1 MLIDGTDFS
10 ILSNLQ
16 LTGDSASADSFW
28 GSIDAALDEFTQ
40 KLGGAAE
47 TGWNLWQEWDARL
60 EGLKEPTTTQT
71 ALTSTPAATTPA
83 PAAAAP
89 AVSTPAMGLA
99 ALALVILLAQ

>member
-16 LTGDSASADSFW
+16 LTGDSPSADSFW
-28 GSIDAALDEFTQ
+28 GSIDAALDEFTE

-60 EGLKEPTTTQT
+60 EGLKEPATTQT
-71 ALTSTPAATTPA
+71 ALTSTPAPTTAA
-83 PAAAAP
+83 PAA
-89 AVSTPAMGLA
+89 STPVMGLA